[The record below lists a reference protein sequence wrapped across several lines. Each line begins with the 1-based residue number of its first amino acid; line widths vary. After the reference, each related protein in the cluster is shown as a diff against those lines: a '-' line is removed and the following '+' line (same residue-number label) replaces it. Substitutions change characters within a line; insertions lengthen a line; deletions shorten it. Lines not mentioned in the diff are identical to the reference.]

1 MEKEKL
7 IYIYFFLVGKQIQY
21 VKLCNWKKKK
31 KLIEHFKAAYFTAFV
46 ALVGDSTMARVTLAA

>member
-1 MEKEKL
+1 MSNCAIE
-7 IYIYFFLVGKQIQY
+7 
-21 VKLCNWKKKK
+21 KKKK

>member
-7 IYIYFFLVGKQIQY
+7 IYIFFSSRETNTICQIVQ
-21 VKLCNWKKKK
+21 LKKKK